1 MFQRLRSDG
10 QQMLEN
16 VVELVYFMRGA
27 VQYNDMLLTMSFGE
41 RDLIA
46 AFVSKRL
53 DVESNSVNP
62 NY

>member
-1 MFQRLRSDG
+1 MFQRLRSEG
-10 QQMLEN
+10 KTLLET
-16 VVELVYFMRGA
+16 VIELVYFMRGA

-46 AFVSKRL
+46 SFISKRL
-53 DVESNSVNP
+53 DIESKSINP